1 MQEIQQSN
9 SYHRY
14 LYQNQIDA
22 PLDKVF
28 DFFSK
33 PENLSEITPAKLGF
47 NILTP
52 SPIKMEKGT
61 LIDYTI
67 KLMGIPLRWRS
78 LITDYDPPKKF
89 VDEQLKGPYSY
100 WHHKH
105 TFKEVDGGILIIDE
119 ITYALPIQAFRRI
132 VHPVLI
138 KTQLNQIFDFIF
150 QTIKDKFK

>member
-1 MQEIQQSN
+1 MKVYELN
-9 SYHRY
+9 VTH
-14 LYQNQIDA
+14 QIDA

-33 PENLSEITPAKLGF
+33 PEKNLSEITPAKLGF

-89 VDEQLKGPYSY
+89 VDEQLKGPYSI
-100 WHHKH
+100 
-105 TFKEVDGGILIIDE
+105 GIILI
-119 ITYALPIQAFRRI
+119 P
-132 VHPVLI
+132 
-138 KTQLNQIFDFIF
+138 LNRL
-150 QTIKDKFK
+150 TKV

>member
-1 MQEIQQSN
+1 MKVYELNIT
-9 SYHRY
+9 H
-14 LYQNQIDA
+14 QIDA

-100 WHHKH
+100 WHHTH
-105 TFKEVDGGILIIDE
+105 TFKAVDKGVEMNDVVRYAIPMGIIGRIMHSIWIKRDLNKIFNHRKKVIDNLLVE
-119 ITYALPIQAFRRI
+119 
-132 VHPVLI
+132 
-138 KTQLNQIFDFIF
+138 KN
-150 QTIKDKFK
+150 K

>member
-1 MQEIQQSN
+1 MKVYELN
-9 SYHRY
+9 VTH
-14 LYQNQIDA
+14 QIDA

-100 WHHKH
+100 WHHTH
-105 TFKEVDGGILIIDE
+105 TFKAVDKGVEMNDVVREPSLDSHF
-119 ITYALPIQAFRRI
+119 TDSTKPARLYFDTKRFNDCFSI
-132 VHPVLI
+132 V
-138 KTQLNQIFDFIF
+138 
-150 QTIKDKFK
+150 